1 MKTFTDSIYYKN
13 FVSTKFQK
21 TKQTN
26 NHCSSKSYEDVSIL
40 FLTRRSLQNN
50 LYVYSI
56 DEKDNKA

>member
-50 LYVYSI
+50 LYV
-56 DEKDNKA
+56 

>member
-13 FVSTKFQK
+13 FVSLKFQK
-21 TKQTN
+21 TKQTK
-26 NHCSSKSYEDVSIL
+26 NHCSSTSYEYISIL